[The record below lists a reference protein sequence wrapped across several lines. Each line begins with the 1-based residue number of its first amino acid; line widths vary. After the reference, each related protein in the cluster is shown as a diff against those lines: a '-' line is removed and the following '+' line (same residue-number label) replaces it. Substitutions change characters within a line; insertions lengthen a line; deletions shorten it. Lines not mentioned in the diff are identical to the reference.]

1 MSEHVDY
8 ISSACLPYQQTPQV
22 KHFLRP
28 FVGLRHP
35 IRRICPALAHV
46 FQPDSMCWI
55 PSDRLVSGFHIS
67 GGFGTRLSADSLL
80 FLFTLLLLLPL
91 PTLHSLFVI
100 TNVQTEDITTCSFS
114 ISNVSCQKSAYS
126 LLLHFWSPKMSHTI
140 FLVFIR
146 KQESTKRYL
155 HKHKHVNI
163 SINTG
168 AHAHTQNT

>member
-1 MSEHVDY
+1 MSEYVDY

-55 PSDRLVSGFHIS
+55 PSDRLVSGF
-67 GGFGTRLSADSLL
+67 GFPHFRRFRDSTFSRDSLL

-126 LLLHFWSPKMSHTI
+126 LLLHLWSPKMSHTI
-140 FLVFIR
+140 FLAFIR
-146 KQESTKRYL
+146 KCDKKAQKDIYTST
-155 HKHKHVNI
+155 
-163 SINTG
+163 NTLIL
-168 AHAHTQNT
+168 A